1 MAKTIAY
8 LRVSTDQQD
17 LNNQKH
23 EIESYAKKRR
33 MQIDEWVEVE
43 VSSRKNMHERR
54 IAELIQ
60 GQLEKDSENLITGV
74 AKIEE
79 AQSDEIT
86 FLKRFHLN
94 AARI

>member
-23 EIESYAKKRR
+23 EIELYAKKRHL
-33 MQIDEWVEVE
+33 QIDDWVEVE
-43 VSSRKNMHERR
+43 ISSRKNMHDRR

-60 GQLEKDSENLITGV
+60 GL
-74 AKIEE
+74 
-79 AQSDEIT
+79 
-86 FLKRFHLN
+86 
-94 AARI
+94 